1 MSVKTRPPIS
11 ALLIDVSGNLHVGSK
26 PTPGAIGALQR
37 LISLGFPF
45 RLCSNT
51 SKESTLDLVKRL
63 DELGFGI
70 SKAQSILT
78 QVGHDGSHISARLVW
93 TSIGAVAQALKDV
106 GSTTYVLSASL
117 IGASFPLY

>member
-1 MSVKTRPPIS
+1 MLVKTRPPIS
-11 ALLIDVSGNLHVGSK
+11 ALLIDVSGNLHVGSE
-26 PTPGAIGALQR
+26 PTPGAVDALHR
-37 LISLGFPF
+37 LISMGFPL

-70 SKAQSILT
+70 SKAQTSMT
-78 QVGHDGSHISARLVW
+78 QVGPDGSHTPSRLVW
-93 TSIGAVAQALKDV
+93 TSIGAVAQALKGV

-117 IGASFPLY
+117 IIASFPLC